1 MSHTFEFK
9 KKKERGKFRLQSCRA
24 KDKSMVARQ
33 LLFTREKVHSQIEL
47 GVVAWGCS
55 VKLVAQSLVYQK
67 KKTVFTLPFS
77 RLPQF
82 SLIQFNFVYIVPIH
96 NNR

>member
-1 MSHTFEFK
+1 MESLGSSPAGLKTSQWSPGNFYSL
-9 KKKERGKFRLQSCRA
+9 GK
-24 KDKSMVARQ
+24 
-33 LLFTREKVHSQIEL
+33 KVHSQIEL

-55 VKLVAQSLVYQK
+55 VKLVAKSLVYQK
-67 KKTVFTLPFS
+67 KKTVFSLPFS

-82 SLIQFNFVYIVPIH
+82 SLIQFNFIYIVPIH